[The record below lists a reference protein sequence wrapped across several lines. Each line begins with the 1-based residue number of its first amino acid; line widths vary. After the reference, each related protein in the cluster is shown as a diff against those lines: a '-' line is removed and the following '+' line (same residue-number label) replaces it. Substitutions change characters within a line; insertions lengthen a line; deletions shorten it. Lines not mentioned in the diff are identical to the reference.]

1 MSVVTRRRV
10 LTGATAVVAALALG
24 SGAARATHTTT
35 SRAGRTGVSVGAADL
50 MYRGTTWRDARLD
63 EAVHLGANWVRTD
76 ANWAWIEGTRG
87 TDAWTE
93 LDGLVEACRG
103 PHLRPLLLGTIPT
116 WARPAGT
123 PETHSPTTQGSPTT
137 RCTLT
142 PSPSTAR
149 AAAGTPASSLQHIST
164 WLLHR
169 NLLDAAITYSK
180 PVTVLTGLTTETSP
194 WKLRAPRVA

>member
-35 SRAGRTGVSVGAADL
+35 SRASRTGVSVGAADL

-63 EAVHLGANWVRTD
+63 EAVHLGANWLRTD
-76 ANWAWIEGTRG
+76 ANWAWIEGARG

-93 LDGLVEACRG
+93 LDGLVEGCRG
-103 PHLRPLLLGTIPT
+103 PHLRPLLVLGTIPT

-123 PETHSPTTQGSPTT
+123 PETHGPNTQGSPTT

-149 AAAGTPASSLQHIST
+149 AAAGTPASSLEHHQH
-164 WLLHR
+164 L
-169 NLLDAAITYSK
+169 AAA
-180 PVTVLTGLTTETSP
+180 PVTCSTPPSP
-194 WKLRAPRVA
+194 TPSP